1 MPTVMDVAFFG
12 TVAINLLN
20 GAFTYLA
27 PKTAIDGYFT
37 KLPMNIAPMIVI
49 MKGIGIAS
57 LMVGSQLASACAGGN
72 KPTKSNMKAGAA
84 AWGTMLLFMAYI
96 NLVDTSMADA
106 TAMDK
111 GPQKIWMTIMAV
123 LTGAFAYSADT
134 ADVCTKQP
142 GAGAFGTTLFKIGA
156 GLGLMNWAMMFL
168 FTDMAIGVYF
178 NAMPA
183 ASEAPYVRTM
193 FKFMGMSQLHAA
205 FTSYSFVHAGA
216 IPSKPNLLACAF
228 GWLAFGT
235 RRWSRTSDSWHMNP
249 IRPGGRPFVTPHS
262 QGPTSPAW
270 SSSTRPPSL
279 SPLPSPTPSP
289 TPSPSPPPAPT
300 PSPPPP
306 PPPSPSPSP

>member
-111 GPQKIWMTIMAV
+111 GPQKIWMAIMAV

-216 IPSKPNLLACAF
+216 IPSKPNLLAFAF
-228 GWLAFGT
+228 GWLAFAL
-235 RRWSRTSDSWHMNP
+235 DIVNMV
-249 IRPGGRPFVTPHS
+249 FVDTTLVTTANIDMA
-262 QGPTSPAW
+262 GPTAW
-270 SSSTRPPSL
+270 VFINCGLGALAIKQALAGAAKAGT
-279 SPLPSPTPSP
+279 TPKK
-289 TPSPSPPPAPT
+289 TKAK
-300 PSPPPP
+300 
-306 PPPSPSPSP
+306 